1 MFTPATFD
9 FLRDLRDHNSKPWFE
24 ANRDRWEAHGRAPL
38 AAFIQAMG
46 PHMVRI
52 SAHYPVQTGPR
63 GGAAFRIHR
72 DVRFSK
78 DKSPY
83 KTHLAAQ
90 FRHQAITGPLPVA
103 VHAPG
108 FYLHVAPEG
117 EGEMSGVFG
126 GFGTWMPEPDA
137 LRAIRASIQGA
148 PGQWTAAREG
158 LELTGESL
166 KRPPSGVPVDHP
178 CVDDLRRKSFIS
190 VTRFTEE
197 EAVAPDFVDRYA
209 DACRRASPLVGFVC
223 GALGLPF

>member
-9 FLRDLRDHNSKPWFE
+9 FLRDLRDHNEKAWFE
-24 ANRDRWEAHGRAPL
+24 ANRARYEAHGKAPL
-38 AAFIQAMG
+38 TAFIEAMG
-46 PHMVRI
+46 PRLAKV
-52 SAHYPVQTGPR
+52 SPHYPVDAGPR

-90 FRHQAITGPLPVA
+90 FRHEAMRGPLAVA

-108 FYLHVAPEG
+108 FYLHIAPEG
-117 EGEMSGVFG
+117 DGEMDGVFG

-137 LRAIRASIQGA
+137 LKAIRGA
-148 PGQWTAAREG
+148 ILADPDRWLAARRG
-158 LELTGESL
+158 LALSGESL
-166 KRPPSGVPVDHP
+166 KRAPPGVPVDHP
-178 CVDDLRRKSFIS
+178 CAEDLRRKSFIDVVHFS
-190 VTRFTEE
+190 EE

-209 DACRRASPLVGFVC
+209 EACLRARPLVGFVC
-223 GALGLPF
+223 RALGLPF

>member
-1 MFTPATFD
+1 MFTAATFD
-9 FLRDLRDHNSKPWFE
+9 FLRDLRDNNSKAWFE
-24 ANRDRWEAHGRAPL
+24 ANRERWEAQGRAPL
-38 AAFIQAMG
+38 AAFIEAMG
-46 PHMVRI
+46 PRLERI
-52 SAHYPVQTGPR
+52 SPHYPVNASPR

-90 FRHQAITGPLPVA
+90 FRHEAVRGPLPVA

-117 EGEMSGVFG
+117 DGEMAGVFG
-126 GFGTWMPEPDA
+126 GFGTWMPEPEA
-137 LRAIRASIQGA
+137 LRAIRGLIQGA
-148 PGQWTAAREG
+148 PEQWMAAREG
-158 LELTGESL
+158 LELAGESL
-166 KRPPSGVPVDHP
+166 KRPPAGVPVDHP
-178 CVDDLRRKSFIS
+178 CVEDLRRKSFIS

-209 DACRRASPLVGFVC
+209 EACMRARPLVGFVC
-223 GALGLPF
+223 SALGLPF